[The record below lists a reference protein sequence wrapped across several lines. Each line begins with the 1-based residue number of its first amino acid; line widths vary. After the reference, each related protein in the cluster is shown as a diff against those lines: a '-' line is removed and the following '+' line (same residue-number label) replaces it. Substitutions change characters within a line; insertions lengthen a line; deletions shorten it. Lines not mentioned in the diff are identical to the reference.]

1 MLNLSKKKKDIVLIE
16 CTYLSMQGDFQEPFV
31 AQPAWIFLSKAN
43 VQGAHESYKSV
54 LLFAEALAYQ
64 VD

>member
-1 MLNLSKKKKDIVLIE
+1 
-16 CTYLSMQGDFQEPFV
+16 MQGDFQEPFV